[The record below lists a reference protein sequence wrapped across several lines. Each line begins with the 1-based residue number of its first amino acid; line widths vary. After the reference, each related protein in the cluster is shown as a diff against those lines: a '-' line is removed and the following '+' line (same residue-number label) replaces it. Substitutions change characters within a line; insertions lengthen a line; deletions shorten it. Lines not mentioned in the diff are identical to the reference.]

1 MKIDNQIYK
10 ILSLR
15 NKRLRDKKE
24 VEAYMMATLNNGTG
38 TYGIICPKN
47 KKIEPFMVCNN

>member
-38 TYGIICPKN
+38 TYSIICPKN
-47 KKIEPFMVCNN
+47 KAIKPFIIFNN

>member
-15 NKRLRDKKE
+15 NKRLKNKKE
-24 VEAYMMATLNNGTG
+24 VEAYMMATLNNETG
-38 TYGIICPKN
+38 TYSIICPKN
-47 KKIEPFMVCNN
+47 KAIKPFIIFNN